1 MPNSIAYDLASR
13 PQGDTGKRTEV
24 TPMGQGVTIQKDQS
38 HCVHCGKGSGD
49 HSLFNRCGACKTSR
63 YCSKKCQAAH
73 WPQHKVICMAI
84 QELEN
89 QMEDE
94 VNNVP
99 LRTAFP
105 CHLTPKQQ
113 AGLTRRVGRRCIVR
127 CNIQGRD

>member
-1 MPNSIAYDLASR
+1 MRDEWPLCPTVSR
-13 PQGDTGKRTEV
+13 TIWPAGHKGITGKRTEV
-24 TPMGQGVTIQKDQS
+24 TPVGQGVTIQKDQS

-89 QMEDE
+89 
-94 VNNVP
+94 
-99 LRTAFP
+99 
-105 CHLTPKQQ
+105 
-113 AGLTRRVGRRCIVR
+113 
-127 CNIQGRD
+127 